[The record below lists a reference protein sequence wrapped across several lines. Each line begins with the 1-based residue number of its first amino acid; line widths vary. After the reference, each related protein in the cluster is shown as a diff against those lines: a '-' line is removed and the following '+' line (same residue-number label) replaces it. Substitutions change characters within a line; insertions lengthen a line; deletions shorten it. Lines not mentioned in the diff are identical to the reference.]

1 MAQYYGLDELDR
13 LIAERV
19 TQQCGFF
26 VEVGAHDGLSQTNS
40 LYFEQIGWSGLLIEP
55 IPDLYRRCLVNR
67 PACNIVNFC
76 CTSLNDPRSEITMTY
91 AGLMSVVQGHK
102 DKAEEDA
109 WVKRGEELQTL
120 RRYTAVVPAAPL
132 ANILTGEGVKQVD
145 LLIVDVEGYEIPLLN
160 GLDYAVLRPRW
171 IVCEDAHND
180 DVSEFLLTRGYQ
192 MECTLLERRF
202 TRDRLYADTQ
212 RAS

>member
-19 TQQCGFF
+19 TQQNGFF

-55 IPDLYRRCLVNR
+55 IPDLYQKSLTNR
-67 PACNIVNFC
+67 PACKAVNFC
-76 CTSLNDPRSEITMTY
+76 CTSLDDPRTEITMTY
-91 AGLMSVVQGHK
+91 AGLMSVVQGHL
-102 DKAEEDA
+102 DPAEEDA
-109 WVKRGEELQTL
+109 WVKRGEELQAIQ
-120 RRYTAVVPAAPL
+120 RYTAVVPAAPL
-132 ANILTGEGVKQVD
+132 ATILARESVEQVD
-145 LLIVDVEGYEIPLLN
+145 LLIVDVEGYEIQLLS
-160 GLDYAVLRPRW
+160 GIDYTALRPRW
-171 IVCEDAHND
+171 IVCEDNYKS

-202 TRDRLYADTQ
+202 TRDQLYADAQ
-212 RAS
+212 HAP